1 MNNRNFMGY
10 IRLILRL
17 LFLPLWIILFFVY
30 LLIWSLQNSWR
41 YFNFEDYWD
50 DFLIL
55 WDKIM
60 VLMKLKNKIR
70 NEYKS
75 NDKKGR

>member
-1 MNNRNFMGY
+1 MGY

-75 NDKKGR
+75 NEKKGR

>member
-1 MNNRNFMGY
+1 MGY

-60 VLMKLKNKIR
+60 VLMKLKT
-70 NEYKS
+70 
-75 NDKKGR
+75 DKK

>member
-10 IRLILRL
+10 IRLILRW
-17 LFLPLWIILFFVY
+17 LFTPLWITFFFVY
-30 LLIWSLQNSWR
+30 LLIWIIQTSWY
-41 YFNFEDYWD
+41 YFSFDDYWD

-60 VLMKLKNKIR
+60 VLMKLKTV
-70 NEYKS
+70 
-75 NDKKGR
+75 

>member
-41 YFNFEDYWD
+41 YFSFDDYWD

-60 VLMKLKNKIR
+60 VLMKLKTK
-70 NEYKS
+70 
-75 NDKKGR
+75 

>member
-10 IRLILRL
+10 IRLILRW
-17 LFLPLWIILFFVY
+17 LFIPLWFALFFVY

-60 VLMKLKNKIR
+60 VLMKLKTK
-70 NEYKS
+70 
-75 NDKKGR
+75 

>member
-10 IRLILRL
+10 IRLILRW
-17 LFLPLWIILFFVY
+17 LFTPLCFALFFVY
-30 LLIWSLQNSWR
+30 LHIWCIQKSWY
-41 YFNFEDYWD
+41 YFSFDDYWD

-60 VLMKLKNKIR
+60 VLMKLKTV
-70 NEYKS
+70 
-75 NDKKGR
+75 

>member
-10 IRLILRL
+10 IRLILRW
-17 LFLPLWIILFFVY
+17 LFTPLCFALFFVY
-30 LLIWSLQNSWR
+30 LIIWYIQMSWC
-41 YFNFEDYWD
+41 YFSFDDYWD

-60 VLMKLKNKIR
+60 VLMKLKTK
-70 NEYKS
+70 
-75 NDKKGR
+75 